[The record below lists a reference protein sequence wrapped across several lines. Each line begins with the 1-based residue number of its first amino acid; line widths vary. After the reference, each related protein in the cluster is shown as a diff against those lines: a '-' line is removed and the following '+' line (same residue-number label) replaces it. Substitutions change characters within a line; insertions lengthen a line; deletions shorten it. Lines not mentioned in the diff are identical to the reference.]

1 MKVLDFGLAK
11 AMAPEM
17 ASDDPVSSP
26 TLTMRA
32 TQMGMIMGTAAYM
45 SPEQARGHNVDKRA
59 DIWAF
64 GVILYE
70 IILPPVPVIFSVRLP
85 ACMLRFRT
93 GPGVATRLDQTEAP
107 DALRRRASASSKWQV
122 CAAECASNGRVRD
135 SRTWRV

>member
-59 DIWAF
+59 DMWAF

-70 IILPPVPVIFSVRLP
+70 IIFAAG
-85 ACMLRFRT
+85 ACNF
-93 GPGVATRLDQTEAP
+93 
-107 DALRRRASASSKWQV
+107 
-122 CAAECASNGRVRD
+122 
-135 SRTWRV
+135 